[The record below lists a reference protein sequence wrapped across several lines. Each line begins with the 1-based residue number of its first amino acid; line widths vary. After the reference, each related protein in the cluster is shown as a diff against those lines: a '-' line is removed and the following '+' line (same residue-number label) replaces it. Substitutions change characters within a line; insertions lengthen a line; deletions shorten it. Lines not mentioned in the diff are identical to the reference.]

1 MKFWAFIAALGL
13 LAVQGSSCND
23 SAQVT
28 QAIPKGPVNINID
41 LNLPSYM
48 HLANVGTH
56 AYLEGGVKGVLL
68 IHDYDDQWYAFERAC
83 AFEPTSGCSMIW
95 ADSIEIQLM
104 CGSFIGGDFVK
115 CCDSRYTYAG
125 FPLQGP
131 ARGRLAQY
139 IVQRSANQVLIYN

>member
-1 MKFWAFIAALGL
+1 MRIFGLIALCLCIVGA
-13 LAVQGSSCND
+13 GSSCND

-68 IHDYDDQWYAFERAC
+68 VHDYDDQWYAFERGC
-83 AFEPTSGCSMIW
+83 AFEPTSSCSMIW

-115 CCDSRYTYAG
+115 CCD
-125 FPLQGP
+125 
-131 ARGRLAQY
+131 
-139 IVQRSANQVLIYN
+139 

>member
-1 MKFWAFIAALGL
+1 
-13 LAVQGSSCND
+13 
-23 SAQVT
+23 
-28 QAIPKGPVNINID
+28 
-41 LNLPSYM
+41 M

-68 IHDYDDQWYAFERAC
+68 VHDYDDQWYAFERGC
-83 AFEPTSGCSMIW
+83 AFEPTSSCSMIW

-115 CCDSRYTYAG
+115 CCDSRYSDAG

-131 ARGRLAQY
+131 AKGRLAQY
-139 IVQRSANQVLIYN
+139 IVQRSANQVLVYN

>member
-1 MKFWAFIAALGL
+1 MRTFGLIALCLWIIAS
-13 LAVQGSSCND
+13 GSSCND

-56 AYLEGGVKGVLL
+56 AYFEGGVKGVIV
-68 IHDYDDQWYAFERAC
+68 IHDFDDQWYAFERGC
-83 AFEPTSGCSMIW
+83 AFEPMSTCSLIW
-95 ADSIEIQLM
+95 ADSVELQLM
-104 CGSFIGGDFVK
+104 CGNWVGGQFDP
-115 CCDSRYTYAG
+115 CCESRYTFAG
-125 FPLQGP
+125 FPLKGP

-139 IVQRSANQVLIYN
+139 MVQRNANQVLVYN